1 MFETSLELYLLL
13 KGDSFFANIENEK
26 FEKNL
31 FIPKRSMRIDRE
43 KPNYFFSFFFFF
55 NLIFRMN

>member
-1 MFETSLELYLLL
+1 MTTHILVKMFETSLELYLLL

-31 FIPKRSMRIDRE
+31 FQRGVQEWRERSPIISLVF
-43 KPNYFFSFFFFF
+43 FFS
-55 NLIFRMN
+55 I